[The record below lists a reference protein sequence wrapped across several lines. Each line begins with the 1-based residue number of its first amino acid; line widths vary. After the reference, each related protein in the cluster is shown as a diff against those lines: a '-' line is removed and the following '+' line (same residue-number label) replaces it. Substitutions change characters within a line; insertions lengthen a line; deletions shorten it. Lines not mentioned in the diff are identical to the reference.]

1 MLPEDMSEYNIE
13 GFVESLSAN
22 YNSNDTQIDVIES
35 QDIEET
41 NKEYSFYL
49 RNFFEKV
56 FFCLNFS
63 FIKLFSTF

>member
-1 MLPEDMSEYNIE
+1 MSEYNIE
-13 GFVESLSAN
+13 GFVESMSAN
-22 YNSNDTQIDVIES
+22 SNSNDADIDVIES

-56 FFCLNFS
+56 IIYKS
-63 FIKLFSTF
+63 ITFIY